1 MQAFI
6 NWGRNWVDDGYAPD
20 ATPTDYIFNSTDYN
34 MGFTLY
40 QTLNLWQG
48 NDLSAGIDFMH
59 WGGHVWNTGK
69 EDISMR
75 SSEFKGSE
83 NEIAGYVMMQ
93 QGLWNDL
100 LSLNAGVRLQ
110 HGSQYGNEMG
120 SAGRFHTQAI
130 CRRFAGNSHSAKVSG
145 RQI

>member
-1 MQAFI
+1 MC
-6 NWGRNWVDDGYAPD
+6 
-20 ATPTDYIFNSTDYN
+20 
-34 MGFTLY
+34 
-40 QTLNLWQG
+40 
-48 NDLSAGIDFMH
+48 GIQ
-59 WGGHVWNTGK
+59 VR

-110 HGSQYGNEMG
+110 QHGSQYGNEWVPQAGFILKPYAGG
-120 SAGRFHTQAI
+120 SLKFSFGKGFRAPNLRELYLYPPANADLKPEYI
-130 CRRFAGNSHSAKVSG
+130 CGIMTLSSGNGCLTTVS
-145 RQI
+145 I

>member
-1 MQAFI
+1 MKRHQEACRHSST
-6 NWGRNWVDDGYAPD
+6 GRNWVDDGYAPD

-69 EDISMR
+69 GRHIHAQFR
-75 SSEFKGSE
+75 
-83 NEIAGYVMMQ
+83 V
-93 QGLWNDL
+93 QG
-100 LSLNAGVRLQ
+100 
-110 HGSQYGNEMG
+110 
-120 SAGRFHTQAI
+120 
-130 CRRFAGNSHSAKVSG
+130 K
-145 RQI
+145 